1 MSQGSG
7 IPPPNKRRKSDYDA
21 NPGDNEESAD
31 FAEGGFNYPAAA
43 TDADKYRS
51 NFYSILGR
59 QSFPKYVAQIASALD
74 PEAAAAASDLPPEA
88 PFMKSANSKRD
99 QGQAA
104 AATTTTTQASQTAL
118 PNSNN
123 APQAK
128 TLTTM
133 GGTNNK
139 FFGVSKTSAS
149 ATTGG
154 SAISAIASAS
164 SSSNIADASSSSSNV
179 IGNIGL
185 LGTWFPPP
193 QAKWFRIDTIH
204 DIEKQAL
211 PEFFSGKN
219 PTKTPQIYKEYR
231 DFMITSYRQNIK
243 PQNTIT
249 GSSGAYHPHHS
260 AVPIMAAAGASSSA
274 AMGGAAGASATSIA
288 AATAAAAA
296 NPAAGGI
303 SFTMCRRYLTG
314 DVSAIY
320 QVYRFLEHWGL
331 IANHRTS
338 FVADGAGSLPLDCP
352 IPGADPTIIPS
363 STSSSLNVAAEII
376 SSNNNNV
383 NKNGNI
389 VDEQQQQQ
397 TNESCSSSSS
407 SSVLPVKAEEMV
419 KKEVDDDDNE
429 DNAEAQNVDYGS
441 HHCVFI
447 EHTAGI
453 PDVDDANGNRWIRY
467 EDVIGNERDIWTD
480 QETFLLL
487 EALKTYSTWS
497 DVSRYVA
504 TKTPRQCLE
513 HFLKL
518 PINPSSSSS
527 SSSLVEPKS
536 TDDNENAVDTLAE
549 LIRSTPGCTDALSAS
564 DVCDDGLGT
573 AARVGLGIARAR
585 AAELAK
591 EEDAA
596 TEELLAEAIDAQAQ
610 KVDIKL
616 KYLSKY
622 ERLLQGE
629 WKALSEIKNSLLSEK
644 VVLVSSIIKNEEAAV
659 AAAAAAAVGMDGTV
673 GDMVGMGIDM
683 GAVQQE
689 QQDQQDQQ
697 QGQNQQGQQQGQQQ
711 DQQQDQQQSQQDPSM
726 VIGGIDA
733 DEMQA
738 GASQFMNSPTLFS
751 PGSF

>member
-21 NPGDNEESAD
+21 NPGNNEESAD
-31 FAEGGFNYPAAA
+31 FAEGGFNYPTAA

-104 AATTTTTQASQTAL
+104 AATTQASQTAL
-118 PNSNN
+118 PNSSSNSN

-128 TLTTM
+128 TLTAM
-133 GGTNNK
+133 GSTNNK

-149 ATTGG
+149 ATTGS

-164 SSSNIADASSSSSNV
+164 SSSNIADASSSNV

-260 AVPIMAAAGASSSA
+260 AVPIMAAAAAGASSSAA

-376 SSNNNNV
+376 SSNNNNNV
-383 NKNGNI
+383 NNNGNN
-389 VDEQQQQQ
+389 VDEQQQQQQQ
-397 TNESCSSSSS
+397 TNESRSSSSE
-407 SSVLPVKAEEMV
+407 LPVKAEEMV
-419 KKEVDDDDNE
+419 KKEAGDDDNE

-467 EDVIGNERDIWTD
+467 EDVIGNEKDIWTD

-487 EALKTYSTWS
+487 EALKTYSSWS

-518 PINPSSSSS
+518 PINPSSTTTSSS
-527 SSSLVEPKS
+527 TEPKS
-536 TDDNENAVDTLAE
+536 TDDNGNAVDTLAE

-596 TEELLAEAIDAQAQ
+596 IEELLAEAIDAQAQ

-683 GAVQQE
+683 GAVQQDQQE
-689 QQDQQDQQ
+689 QQQE
-697 QGQNQQGQQQGQQQ
+697 QNQQDQQQGQQQ
-711 DQQQDQQQSQQDPSM
+711 DQQQEQQQNQQDPSM

-733 DEMQA
+733 DEMQS